1 MKHDRMGKSKWMLG
15 YNIMDSRNT
24 LSTMMAVQ
32 LATEICKHLAAI
44 VNDALLRLLAIEG
57 GRVPV
62 HLSAQMGCAA
72 LSMIKPRLKQ
82 YHFHKLTLQSSIMP
96 VVESPPWK
104 KGRQQDAIMRSFS

>member
-1 MKHDRMGKSKWMLG
+1 MLG
-15 YNIMDSRNT
+15 YNIIDSRDT

-62 HLSAQMGCAA
+62 HPSAQMGYAA

-82 YHFHKLTLQSSIMP
+82 YHCHKLMLQSSIMQ

-104 KGRQQDAIMRSFS
+104 KGRQQDTIMRSFS